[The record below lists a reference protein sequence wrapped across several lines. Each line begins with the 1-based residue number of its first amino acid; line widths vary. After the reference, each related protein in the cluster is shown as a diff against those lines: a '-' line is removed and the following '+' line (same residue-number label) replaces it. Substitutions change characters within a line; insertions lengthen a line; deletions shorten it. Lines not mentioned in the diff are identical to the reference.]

1 MTTQL
6 DISSLTRLRALA
18 GAMDLQSLREAGLKR
33 FSEVGLP
40 TAKDEEWRFTNTDPI
55 AEIAWQL
62 PTEDADANELI
73 TQHAVSSAIE
83 LVLVNGRL
91 LSGQT
96 SEPGLYVGLLSQAP
110 SRVAEQARARLATA
124 APVEKTPFTALN
136 AGLLSDVVL
145 VHIGRG
151 SDIEKP
157 IHLLS
162 IHQTYGTALLFCP
175 RVLVIVEEDAV
186 ARLIETHAGSA
197 EQDLCSNSVV
207 EVFVG
212 KNAVLDHYQAHWNGE
227 KAFSIDSTIA
237 TLEGGA
243 TYSHHSAVMS
253 GRLVRND
260 LEVALDGERADAT
273 LNGMVLADG
282 SRHVDNH
289 TLIRHEKPNCTSHEL
304 YKHVVADEAFG
315 VFKGKI
321 FVQKDAQHTD
331 SKQTSRT
338 LLLSDRAMMES
349 MPALEI
355 YADDVKCTHGS
366 TTGPLDEDM
375 LFYLQSRGLSRE
387 ASRHLLVYA
396 FAADLTAR
404 MKARPV
410 RQRIESY
417 LAAKQDL
424 PQDLSIEAI

>member
-1 MTTQL
+1 MTTTV
-6 DISSLTRLRALA
+6 DISSLTRLRVTAA
-18 GAMDLQSLREAGLKR
+18 ASDLQSLREAGLKR

-40 TAKDEEWRFTNTDPI
+40 TGKDEEWRFTNTDPI

-62 PTEDADANELI
+62 PTQNADASELTAQYAI
-73 TQHAVSSAIE
+73 VGAIE

-91 LSGQT
+91 VSGQT
-96 SEPGLYVGLLSQAP
+96 SERGLYVGLLSQAP
-110 SRVAEQARARLATA
+110 APVAEKARARLATA
-124 APVEKTPFTALN
+124 ASVEKTPFTALN
-136 AGLLSDVVL
+136 AGLLTDVVL

-151 SDIEKP
+151 ADIERP
-157 IHLLS
+157 IHVLS
-162 IHQTYGTALLFCP
+162 VHQTYGTPLLFCP
-175 RVLVIVEEDAV
+175 RVLVIAEEDAV
-186 ARLIETHAGSA
+186 ARVIETHAGRA
-197 EQDLCSNSVV
+197 EQDVCSNSVV

-212 KNAVLDHYQAHWNGE
+212 KNAVLDHYQTHWNGE
-227 KAFSIDSTIA
+227 KAFAFDNTMA
-237 TLEGGA
+237 TLDGGA
-243 TYSHHSAVMS
+243 TYSHHSAAMS

-260 LEVALDGERADAT
+260 LEVVLDGERADAT